1 MKNPK
6 GFPRQSEHGSGAN
19 SLRGVEGNRAEATR
33 LCDELQRWSSAL
45 EGAERVLEKKGDVA
59 LGRRTGGNNN
69 RSRGS
74 MGKVTSSK
82 GMIAKVRI
90 GGAGVLIYCLP

>member
-6 GFPRQSEHGSGAN
+6 GFPRESEHGSGAN
-19 SLRGVEGNRAEATR
+19 SLRGVEGNRAETTR

-45 EGAERVLEKKGDVA
+45 EGAERALEEKGAAA
-59 LGRRTGGNNN
+59 LGRRTGGNDK
-69 RSRGS
+69 RSRGP
-74 MGKVTSSK
+74 MGRVASSE

-90 GGAGVLIYCLP
+90 GGGNLK